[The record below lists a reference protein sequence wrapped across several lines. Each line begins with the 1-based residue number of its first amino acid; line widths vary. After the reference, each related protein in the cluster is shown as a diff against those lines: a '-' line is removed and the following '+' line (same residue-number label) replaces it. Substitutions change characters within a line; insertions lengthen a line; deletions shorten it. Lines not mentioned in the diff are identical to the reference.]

1 MLTAEELKSLFET
14 FSKTITNPFV
24 VLDERGKLVAFNS
37 EAEQLFNIKESSESF
52 ADLFLISEGIK
63 LKHLISGAN
72 SNEFSEPLS
81 FYLRNG
87 KEITVNCLVQNSEIR
102 GFSLKLLHFK
112 NSSGTRISH
121 LKVSIT
127 KKEIIEMALSPELE
141 LFLQE
146 IESSYPLTY
155 LAKSKIQTKA
165 DSFSEMVWLKDSDG
179 KYVLVN
185 DKYATHMSL
194 KTGQMEGRPEKNFI
208 PHYIYEFY
216 SSLEKYLRDSLTVA
230 TLVTDKVKGIQ
241 VEQLYEIIEIPLLD
255 LENNLAAVI
264 GIARPTNSN
273 GAVPIRPESQ
283 NNLIFTDTNNFSL
296 TLESILKTKNKMY
309 EFIVSKNPDAVF
321 IYDLE
326 SFKFLDVNA
335 MALNL
340 YGYSR
345 QEFLQMD
352 LTDLYLP
359 DEIQTIADSA
369 KHEEG
374 KFLGPFNHR
383 KKDGNLI
390 QVEICRISFN
400 YEGSEAHFNII
411 RDITSLLE
419 KEEQLQMMR
428 TVFEYSQDILIV
440 TDNTGFISYV
450 NPVVEKY
457 LGYKR
462 TELLNN
468 SIVQLANESSRNDF
482 IKKSVTPNNF
492 IARIKNSSGVE
503 IETEFTSVS
512 FAGVDGAIS
521 QIAYIG
527 KLIAQESEPKVTVVE
542 KEVEKIVYVEKP
554 VEKVVYIEKK
564 SHGNHEIK
572 AGGIDPGQLS
582 FIFHEILTPI
592 NVIVGFIAELKDTIE
607 VPTDDQAEA
616 ISIID
621 ENRKKLL
628 YTMDSISEYAQIEQH
643 FGEIKKENFSLDLLL
658 DKVFKEIKEGNNP
671 WKKVLVADRIST
683 GVEINSDEEK
693 VVNLICLIIKI
704 LSHVSEENELYISG
718 YQLDETHFIVT
729 FRDHSLKIQQKL
741 LYLIQGLFSD
751 SDVSKL
757 RAFGVSRF
765 TIFSAQRLF
774 KLLDARFEI
783 IQKMGTPFDIGLI
796 LSLDAQFQQ
805 EVQPT
810 EEEKEKVFKPALT
823 AEKISI
829 SDSEFDH
836 LDLQQPRTTR
846 EFGKE
851 RLHDDRLSNIPPER
865 VPKVEDTGD
874 YRDFDFDSELDFL
887 TKRRKKEQERKELSK
902 PKSSFD
908 ESLSQRDIYTET
920 PRRRDTQE
928 ITGSYSIPAKTQSE
942 IPENRFEKDTPQR
955 YDREKTDIQPPQVKR
970 NEEYP
975 PRPVK
980 SEPPT
985 PIHEE
990 KRWEQRQVPT
1000 TPQPE
1005 PEKVSAREQ
1014 TSEFRDA
1021 TGSINLSGM
1030 SCLYIEDQLD
1040 SQILFKV
1047 QMKDMKSIKFAQ
1059 SFEDAIPLLES
1070 EKFDFIVLDI
1080 NLQGEYNGLDAL
1092 KIIRTMDRLEEIPIL
1107 AVTAYVLPGDKEK
1120 FIATGF
1126 TDFVSKP
1133 IFRNKMVEVLSKIF

>member
-1 MLTAEELKSLFET
+1 MITAEELKSLFET
-14 FSKTITNPFV
+14 FSKTISNPFV
-24 VLDERGKLVAFNS
+24 VLDERGNLMAFNS

-63 LKHLISGAN
+63 LKHLIAGTD
-72 SNEFSEPLS
+72 SNEFSDPLS
-81 FYLRNG
+81 LYLRNG
-87 KEITVNCLVQNSEIR
+87 KEINVNYLAQNSEIG

-112 NSSGTRISH
+112 NSSGAGISN
-121 LKVSIT
+121 LRVSIT
-127 KKEIIEMALSPELE
+127 KKEIIEMALPPELE
-141 LFLQE
+141 NFLQE
-146 IESSYPLTY
+146 IESSYPFTY
-155 LAKSKIQTKA
+155 LAKSKIQTKS
-165 DSFSEMVWLKDSDG
+165 DSFSEMIWFKDKEG
-179 KYVLVN
+179 KYVFVN
-185 DKYATHMSL
+185 DSYATHMSL
-194 KTGQMEGRPEKNFI
+194 KPGQMEGRPEKNFI
-208 PHYIYEFY
+208 PHFVYEFY
-216 SSLEKYLRDSLTVA
+216 LSLEKYLRDTLTVA

-241 VEQLYEIIEIPLLD
+241 VDQLHEIIEIPLLD
-255 LENNLAAVI
+255 LENNLAAII
-264 GIARPTNSN
+264 GIARPTGSSAQA
-273 GAVPIRPESQ
+273 AVRPESQ
-283 NNLIFTDTNNFSL
+283 NNLIFTDGNNFSL

-309 EFIVSKNPDAVF
+309 EFIISKNPDAVF

-326 SFKFLDVNA
+326 SFKFLDVNS
-335 MALNL
+335 MALNM

-359 DEIQTIADSA
+359 DEIQNIADSA

-374 KFLGPFNHR
+374 KFVGPFNHR
-383 KKDGNLI
+383 RKDGNLI

-400 YEGSEAHFNII
+400 YEGAEAHFNII

-440 TDNTGFISYV
+440 TDNTGFINYV

-457 LGYKR
+457 IGFNR

-468 SIVQLANESSRNDF
+468 SIVQLASESSRDDF
-482 IKKSVTPNNF
+482 LRKSVTPNSF
-492 IARIKNSSGVE
+492 IAHIKNNSGNE
-503 IETEFTSVS
+503 IEAEFTSIS
-512 FAGVDGAIS
+512 FAGVDGNIS

-527 KLIAQESEPKVTVVE
+527 KLINQIVDVKETIIE
-542 KEVEKIVYVEKP
+542 KEVEKIVYVDNP
-554 VEKVVYIEKK
+554 VEKIVYVEKK

-607 VPTDDQAEA
+607 VPTEDQAEA

-643 FGEIKKENFSLDLLL
+643 FGEIKKENFTLDLLL

-671 WKKVLVADRIST
+671 WKKELIADRVST
-683 GVEINSDEEK
+683 GVTINSDEEK
-693 VVNLICLIIKI
+693 VVNLIGLVIKI

-796 LSLDAQFQQ
+796 LSLDSQFQQ
-805 EVQPT
+805 ELPAT

-823 AEKISI
+823 AEKITI

-836 LDLQQPRTTR
+836 LDLQQSRPVR

-851 RLHDDRLSNIPPER
+851 RIHEERITNITQDRNPKLEESN
-865 VPKVEDTGD
+865 D

-887 TKRRKKEQERKELSK
+887 TRRRKREQEKKELSK

-908 ESLSQRDIYTET
+908 EALSHRDIYSET
-920 PRRRDTQE
+920 PRRRDTE
-928 ITGSYSIPAKTQSE
+928 ELTGSYSSQGKTH
-942 IPENRFEKDTPQR
+942 NDTPIER
-955 YDREKTDIQPPQVKR
+955 LDKDISERFDREKTETQPPQVNR
-970 NEEYP
+970 NEEYSL
-975 PRPVK
+975 RPVK
-980 SEPPT
+980 SEPQIPAN
-985 PIHEE
+985 EE
-990 KRWEQRQVPT
+990 KRWDQKPAATTPLQVPT
-1000 TPQPE
+1000 KAPT
-1005 PEKVSAREQ
+1005 REQ
-1014 TSEFRDA
+1014 SSDFRDA
-1021 TGSINLSGM
+1021 SGSINLSGM
-1030 SCLYIEDQLD
+1030 NCLYIEDQLD

-1059 SFEDAIPLLES
+1059 SFEDAIPLLEND
-1070 EKFDFIVLDI
+1070 KFDFIVLDI

-1092 KIIRTMDRLEEIPIL
+1092 KIIRTMDGLEEIPIL